1 VSVPDPPWMNAK
13 EDGVLSV
20 HSKRS
25 RTPVQMAATEAPVR
39 PAEARMEV
47 PVRTRIEFAMTM
59 LTEMGILEVYGR
71 DLCRFM
77 LDRHEGD
84 IDRAVDGLTALGRA
98 SPQ

>member
-1 VSVPDPPWMNAK
+1 MNAK